1 MVQMVHQDQ
10 LQAMTQTT
18 TKVKGERTGEGRGT
32 RINIT
37 IPEVSKEYQHSG
49 IVATRLLEHVSN
61 RDIVKTH
68 D

>member
-18 TKVKGERTGEGRGT
+18 TKVKGERTGEGRGLG
-32 RINIT
+32 INIT

-49 IVATRLLEHVSN
+49 IVATRLLGDVSN
-61 RDIVKTH
+61 RDIAKTH